1 MITRIKLDKVM
12 VEKSMT
18 VKVFPGRGLL
28 IAAFASVILPFLA
41 IYEATSCEHP
51 LSALATKFLV
61 Q

>member
-1 MITRIKLDKVM
+1 M